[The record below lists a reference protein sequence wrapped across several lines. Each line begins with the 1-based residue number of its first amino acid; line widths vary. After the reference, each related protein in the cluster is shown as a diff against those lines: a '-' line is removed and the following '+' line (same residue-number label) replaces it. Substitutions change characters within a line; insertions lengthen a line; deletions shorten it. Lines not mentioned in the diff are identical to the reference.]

1 MPTLDWIGKKAVVNH
16 HRDVPYRL
24 IHCDKDKSVGDPDA
38 GNLLVQGDNLEALK
52 ALLPY
57 YAGKVKCIY
66 IDPPY
71 NTGNEGWVYNDN
83 VNSPE
88 IKAWLGDVVGPEAE
102 DLSRH
107 DKWLCMMY
115 PRLRL
120 LKEFLSDDGAIFI
133 SCDDSEHQN
142 LKTICD
148 DIFGK
153 KNHAATFV
161 WNTEGNT
168 DNQLLVK
175 INHEYIISY
184 YANFKFRKYAIG
196 SVIDPNTRKDSNLLA
211 GFADNN
217 ITKNGTKNPPHEILL
232 PIGFP
237 CSNEKLNLPKEN
249 VDDLFFKTA
258 FEQREISRSLQIRYK
273 ISRIPV
279 RLDNMVVEAAKLVS
293 SCRVFSGWANANK
306 LKEFIEN
313 GCNPIQEGE
322 DEIHFYL
329 NANGCVRYRK
339 SRATARNILSVLREL
354 GTTERSKNELRRMGV
369 DFSYPKPVDLISY
382 ILRFGAEDDEA
393 LVLDSFGGSG
403 TTAHSLLKNNIAD
416 GANRRFIVIELDNK
430 IAKEVTAKRL
440 ATAVKGYEF
449 SDKSGKVTKVDGLGS
464 GFRFCTLGEPLF
476 DADGNVSPAVT
487 YPDLAAHVFFC
498 ETGSPI
504 PRRAEAAT
512 ALIGTFQDRAIYLL
526 HNAQSLGVASANAGN
541 VLTGGILD
549 ALPLPEPGFTGARI
563 VYGEGCTV
571 PDERLS
577 RLGVTFKQIPYQIEG
592 L

>member
-24 IHCDKDKSVGDPDA
+24 IHCDKDRSVGDPDA

-71 NTGNEGWVYNDN
+71 NTGNEAWVYNDN

-88 IKAWLGDVVGPEAE
+88 IKAWLGSVVGKEAE

-120 LKEFLSDDGAIFI
+120 LKEFLTQNGVIFVSI
-133 SCDDSEHQN
+133 DANELHTARFLLDE
-142 LKTICD
+142 
-148 DIFGK
+148 IFGK
-153 KNHAATFV
+153 NCYKNTIAVRRGIKSVQSQF
-161 WNTEGNT
+161 EDIDSLYQG
-168 DNQLLVK
+168 
-175 INHEYIISY
+175 HEYILFYSKDKHTRLPKLSLKHEVEKPGKWDTFWRGTDRPTMRYELLGHNPTTGQWRWEKNRTMKAMKNYEEFLQVHSHNMNLDEWFVDSLTSNNVKLDFVRASEEGTVQY
-184 YANFKFRKYAIG
+184 YVPPSGQK
-196 SVIDPNTRKDSNLLA
+196 LLS
-211 GFADNN
+211 DNWMD
-217 ITKNGTKNPPHEILL
+217 ILL
-232 PIGFP
+232 RGSDTSFET
-237 CSNEKLNLPKEN
+237 EKNKN
-249 VDDLFFKTA
+249 
-258 FEQREISRSLQIRYK
+258 I
-273 ISRIPV
+273 V
-279 RLDNMVVEAAKLVS
+279 RRMVEWLTGA
-293 SCRVFSGWANANK
+293 
-306 LKEFIEN
+306 
-313 GCNPIQEGE
+313 
-322 DEIHFYL
+322 DEIF
-329 NANGCVRYRK
+329 
-339 SRATARNILSVLREL
+339 
-354 GTTERSKNELRRMGV
+354 
-369 DFSYPKPVDLISY
+369 
-382 ILRFGAEDDEA
+382 
-393 LVLDSFGGSG
+393 LDSFAGSG
-403 TTAHSLLKNNIAD
+403 TSGHAVIEANLAD
-416 GANRRFIVIELDNK
+416 GLNRRFLLIEMESKVSDNVM
-430 IAKEVTAKRL
+430 IPRLKEAIR
-440 ATAVKGYEF
+440 E
-449 SDKSGKVTKVDGLGS
+449 GLQEKS

-512 ALIGTFQDRAIYLL
+512 ALIGTFQGRAIYLL
-526 HNAQSLGVASANAGN
+526 HHAGN
-541 VLTGGILD
+541 ILSGDILD

>member
-66 IDPPY
+66 IDPPF
-71 NTGNEGWVYNDN
+71 NTGSEDWIYNDN

-88 IKAWLGDVVGPEAE
+88 IREWLGTLVRKEGE

-115 PRLRL
+115 PRIVLLR
-120 LKEFLSDDGAIFI
+120 EFLADNGTMFFHIDDNELGNSIQLCDEIFNRKNRAHVIAFKQASATGHKSINPGCVSVTNNVIVYAKNKANWSPNKVFTGRERDTRYNGWIVNRDAPYQEWQFTTLMNGFANAKGIAIKAARKLVKDDPNEMDQFVLDNASSVIQPARPDYNNVGQDTRDAIDKSLERPEEIFRVIREGYSDIYLKDGQRILFYSDKIKIVDGQSI
-133 SCDDSEHQN
+133 SGEP
-142 LKTICD
+142 LTTLWD
-148 DIFGK
+148 DILSNNIHKEGGIEFPKGK
-153 KNHAATFV
+153 K
-161 WNTEGNT
+161 
-168 DNQLLVK
+168 
-175 INHEYIISY
+175 
-184 YANFKFRKYAIG
+184 
-196 SVIDPNTRKDSNLLA
+196 P
-211 GFADNN
+211 
-217 ITKNGTKNPPHEILL
+217 
-232 PIGFP
+232 
-237 CSNEKLNLPKEN
+237 
-249 VDDLFFKTA
+249 
-258 FEQREISRSLQIRYK
+258 
-273 ISRIPV
+273 
-279 RLDNMVVEAAKLVS
+279 
-293 SCRVFSGWANANK
+293 
-306 LKEFIEN
+306 
-313 GCNPIQEGE
+313 
-322 DEIHFYL
+322 
-329 NANGCVRYRK
+329 
-339 SRATARNILSVLREL
+339 
-354 GTTERSKNELRRMGV
+354 
-369 DFSYPKPVDLISY
+369 
-382 ILRFGAEDDEA
+382 EA
-393 LVLDSFGGSG
+393 LIKRCFELATKSGDLVMDSFAGSG
-403 TTAHSLLKNNIAD
+403 TTAAVALKMQLRWIT
-416 GANRRFIVIELDNK
+416 IEMGEH
-430 IAKEVTAKRL
+430 AKSHTAPRL
-440 ATAVKGYEF
+440 KSVVEGTDPSGISIDVCWKG
-449 SDKSGKVTKVDGLGS
+449 GS

-504 PRRAEAAT
+504 PRRAEAAN
-512 ALIGTFQDRAIYLL
+512 ALIGTFQGRAIYLL
-526 HNAQSLGVASANAGN
+526 HNAEAVGVASANAGN